1 VERIGRSIGGS
12 VEFFPRAVFFPT
24 VQAKTDLTGFP
35 NRSDRFFPVGC
46 REVFL
51 SKEVYVVPWL
61 LLFRCGK
68 ALEVFWVFGEF
79 LDKNGLTGLPNRSDR
94 FPLPA

>member
-12 VEFFPRAVFFPT
+12 VEFFPRAVFFST
-24 VQAKTDLTGFP
+24 VQAKTGLTGFP
-35 NRSDRFFPVGC
+35 NWSDQFRPVGC

-51 SKEVYVVPWL
+51 SKEVSVMPWL
-61 LLFRCGK
+61 LLFISGK

-79 LDKNGLTGLPNRSDR
+79 LDKIGLTGLPNRSDR

>member
-1 VERIGRSIGGS
+1 MERIGRPIGGC

-24 VQAKTDLTGFP
+24 VQAKTGLTGFP
-35 NRSDRFFPVGC
+35 NRSNRFRPVGC
-46 REVFL
+46 REGLL
-51 SKEVYVVPWL
+51 SKEDSVAPWL
-61 LLFRCGK
+61 RLFRCGK

-79 LDKNGLTGLPNRSDR
+79 LDKIGLTGLPNRPDR

>member
-1 VERIGRSIGGS
+1 
-12 VEFFPRAVFFPT
+12 VFFPT
-24 VQAKTDLTGFP
+24 VQAKTSLTSFP
-35 NRSDRFFPVGC
+35 NRSDWFHPVGC
-46 REVFL
+46 RDGFL
-51 SKEVYVVPWL
+51 SKEVSVAPWL

-79 LDKNGLTGLPNRSDR
+79 LDKVGLTGLPNRSDR